1 MAHCD
6 IAFPAF
12 QAADRIE
19 MASEITLFA
28 PVRVEPGVAE
38 LFFSA
43 LDGLAEHTNRIG
55 FWFYDDNQ
63 DEQSRECLRRF
74 VDRWSSRATVL
85 PPLELPRTDY
95 SRAGSSHVWSN
106 AGVARVTAIKNHA
119 IASVLQSPSQHLF
132 LVDADVVI
140 RPDLVDHLSEVGA
153 DVISAVY
160 WTQFAPSDPY
170 LPNVWD
176 FNGYDFEHSGSI
188 LALRSPGHHRVG
200 GLGACTLIHR
210 RVLEAGVDF
219 SPLPNLRLW
228 GEDRHFCIRA
238 AALGFDLVADS
249 CLPPFHVYRESL
261 VTSARTWVDDGMSP
275 SWFAD
280 RWLTKGWEY
289 AVKRMFG
296 APREASA

>member
-1 MAHCD
+1 MRTTP
-6 IAFPAF
+6 FPSF
-12 QAADRIE
+12 LFADLME

-28 PVRVEPGVAE
+28 PVRVEPAVAE

-43 LDGLAEHTNRIG
+43 LDGLAGFTPRID

-63 DEQSRECLRRF
+63 DEQSSARLHQF
-74 VDRWSSRATVL
+74 VDRWSSRSMVL

-106 AGVARVTAIKNHA
+106 AGVARVTAIKNRA
-119 IASVLQSPSQHLF
+119 IAAMLESNSERLF
-132 LVDADVVI
+132 LVDADVLI
-140 RPDLVDHLSEVGA
+140 RPDLVDHLCEVGV
-153 DVISAVY
+153 DIISAVY

-176 FNGYDFEHSGSI
+176 FNGYDFDDAGSI

-200 GLGACTLIHR
+200 GLGACTLVHR
-210 RVLEAGVDF
+210 RALEAGVDF
-219 SPLPNLRLW
+219 RPLPNLRLW

-261 VTSARTWVDDGMSP
+261 VDSARAWLGNGMRP
-275 SWFAD
+275 SWFAE
-280 RWLTKGWEY
+280 RWLTAAWEY
-289 AVKRMFG
+289 AVKRTFG